1 MVRLPGFGVCWCATA
16 PQRENVPM
24 HIFSVG
30 LSFCGT
36 DIVLV
41 FSNGCNGCLDAAGN
55 VLKSH
60 GRCRGGSSNYLLRNE
75 RNVHKAA
82 AYAWIFFG

>member
-36 DIVLV
+36 DIFLI
-41 FSNGCNGCLDAAGN
+41 FSNGCNGCLDAAGD
-55 VLKSH
+55 VL
-60 GRCRGGSSNYLLRNE
+60 
-75 RNVHKAA
+75 
-82 AYAWIFFG
+82 